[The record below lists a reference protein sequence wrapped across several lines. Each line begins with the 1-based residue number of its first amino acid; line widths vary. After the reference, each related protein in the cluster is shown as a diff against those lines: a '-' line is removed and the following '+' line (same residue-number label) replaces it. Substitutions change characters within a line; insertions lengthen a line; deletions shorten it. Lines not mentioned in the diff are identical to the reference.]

1 MANNQTTHDGS
12 QHIIWTECPS
22 LGVPGR
28 WLKVAM
34 DYSTPSAQKPTR
46 LFHPDNV
53 ARCDGCGS
61 AFHTAAGCEAISTAK
76 ARYAKK
82 KVAYGKAVHKAK
94 LAVEAIASAFHTLK
108 VAQWHWQDDASTSW
122 DKQGK
127 AKLKN
132 KFAFRF
138 RLSLNRQAQAKLT
151 ALNFHAKFAR
161 RTRSVL
167 PAPALVPI
175 ACRRLDTVDCCPPSF
190 GRSATYDE
198 DFSSSEAEE
207 SPLAVGTVFTGFEC
221 EVPKAP
227 AGTAWYPH
235 GQQGSYILEEQ
246 EIPPPEE
253 VPPPDDEFRSLIHL
267 LRIQKESSRLIAEW
281 CVEKWKRVE
290 NIQRNRSE

>member
-34 DYSTPSAQKPTR
+34 DYSTPCAQKPTH

-53 ARCDGCGS
+53 ARCSGCGS

-82 KVAYGKAVHKAK
+82 KAALFKAVDKAK
-94 LAVEAIASAFHTLK
+94 LAVGAITPAFHALK
-108 VAQWHWQDDASTSW
+108 VAQWHWQDDKSTWS
-122 DKQGK
+122 KQGK

-151 ALNFHAKFAR
+151 AVNFHVKFAR

-190 GRSATYDE
+190 GRSAAAE
-198 DFSSSEAEE
+198 RDFSSEVEQSL
-207 SPLAVGTVFTGFEC
+207 LAVGTVFTGFEC
-221 EVPKAP
+221 EVPEAP
-227 AGTAWYPH
+227 AGTTWYPH
-235 GQQGSYILEEQ
+235 EQG
-246 EIPPPEE
+246 
-253 VPPPDDEFRSLIHL
+253 
-267 LRIQKESSRLIAEW
+267 
-281 CVEKWKRVE
+281 
-290 NIQRNRSE
+290 